1 MKLNVNKTHL
11 GAALLGTG
19 IFLGLTGAALVAS
32 DKKCNCDCVE
42 AYDDPETESD
52 NTPVDDIP
60 TMDTDTVE

>member
-1 MKLNVNKTHL
+1 MKMNKTHL

-32 DKKCNCDCVE
+32 DKKCSECVE